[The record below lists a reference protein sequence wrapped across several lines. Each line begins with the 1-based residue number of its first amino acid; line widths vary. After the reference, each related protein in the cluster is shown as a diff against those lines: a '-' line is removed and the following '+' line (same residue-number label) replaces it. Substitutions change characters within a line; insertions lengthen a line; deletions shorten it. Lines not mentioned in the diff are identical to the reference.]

1 VWMLLLSAAVARVT
15 SWRVGAA
22 VFLTLPFAAFAAL
35 AAFEREAA
43 VIRTVLSWLAVTRA
57 PASARR
63 RLARQQADIA
73 EVLEEVR
80 DWVLKC

>member
-1 VWMLLLSAAVARVT
+1 MLALSVAVAQFT
-15 SWRVGAA
+15 GWRVGVA
-22 VFLTLPFAAFAAL
+22 VFLALPFVAFAAL

-43 VIRTVLSWLAVTRA
+43 VVRTVLSWLAVTRA

-63 RLARQQADIA
+63 RLARQRADIA

-80 DWVLKC
+80 DWVLRC